1 MSWGMFTPARPLT
14 VGTAQ
19 RHQLEALLR
28 AGTTPQR
35 VARRCQTIL
44 LAGQGVANHAI
55 AQQTGLS
62 RPTVL
67 ATRAAFVRGGVEAL
81 RQRRTR
87 KRGGRVLTPTLEQ
100 RILDTTLTTRPAAG
114 THWSVRTLAKHLGIS
129 RMMVQRVWQ
138 RHTVQPHR
146 VEKFKLSNDPRFE
159 EKVRDIV
166 GLYLDPPERALVL
179 CVDEKSQIQA
189 LDRTAPLLPL
199 RPGLPERQ
207 THDYRRY
214 GTTTLFAAFNILTG
228 KVIGTCQARHRG
240 REFVKFL
247 QHLEQ
252 EVPPDLEIHLIV
264 DNYSTHKSA
273 AVQRWLKPAKRRRF
287 HFHFTPTSSSWLN
300 QVERWFG
307 LITDRM
313 IRRGTFRS
321 VAELERAIYQWL
333 AHWNTD
339 PKAFVWT
346 ATADIILDKVRRCKE
361 LAGTAH

>member
-1 MSWGMFTPARPLT
+1 MFTPAAPLAIDA
-14 VGTAQ
+14 VQ
-19 RHQLEALLR
+19 RQQLEALVR

-35 VARRCQTIL
+35 LAQRCRVIL
-44 LAGQGVANHAI
+44 LASQGVANHAI
-55 AQQTGLS
+55 ALQTGLS

-67 ATRAAFVRGGVEAL
+67 ATRTAFAQGGVDAL
-81 RQRRTR
+81 GHRPRRHRT
-87 KRGGRVLTPTLEQ
+87 GRVLTPEVEQ
-100 RILDTTLTTRPAAG
+100 RILDTTLKTHPVTG
-114 THWSVRTLAKHLGIS
+114 THWSVRTLAKQLGLS
-129 RMMVQRVWQ
+129 RMMVQRVWE
-138 RHTVQPHR
+138 RHAVQPHR
-146 VEKFKLSNDPRFE
+146 VEKFKLSTDPRFE

-199 RPGLPERQ
+199 RPGFPERQ

-247 QHLEQ
+247 QHLER
-252 EVPPDLEIHLIV
+252 EVSPALDIHLIV

-273 AVQRWLKPAKRRRF
+273 VVKRWLKPKRRQRF

-307 LITDRM
+307 LSTERM

-333 AHWNTD
+333 ANWNNE
-339 PKAFVWT
+339 PQPFVWT